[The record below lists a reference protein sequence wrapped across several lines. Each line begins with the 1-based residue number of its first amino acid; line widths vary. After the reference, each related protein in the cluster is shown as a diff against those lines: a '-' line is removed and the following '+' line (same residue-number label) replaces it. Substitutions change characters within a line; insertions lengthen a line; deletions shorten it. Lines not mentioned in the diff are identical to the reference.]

1 MNISFSL
8 PLVGYQTRCSS
19 WKVHAAQTTGAR
31 LPQSTLV
38 LVRRRLAHDRAT
50 QGSISPLHRVA
61 FFKRRHPHAPCA
73 LMKLATCYRI
83 PVWHPPAARNAN
95 LCLWAVST
103 TTTHTLAPTSCVA
116 VPYHLPCSSQKPET
130 IGFRG
135 LMPCAQRGAG

>member
-19 WKVHAAQTTGAR
+19 WKVHAAQTTVAR

-61 FFKRRHPHAPCA
+61 FFKRRHPDAPCA
-73 LMKLATCYRI
+73 LMKLATWLACYSTEFQFGIRQRPGTRTFAYGLCQQPRLI
-83 PVWHPPAARNAN
+83 PLHQPPAS
-95 LCLWAVST
+95 LCHIISHAL
-103 TTTHTLAPTSCVA
+103 HK
-116 VPYHLPCSSQKPET
+116 SQKPSAS
-130 IGFRG
+130 GV
-135 LMPCAQRGAG
+135 